1 MIPEH
6 PPESAR
12 EHFER
17 AIAALE
23 TEPYTLTLFVSGASD
38 SSAQAIAN
46 VRDICDGYLKGRY
59 QLDIIDL
66 HQEPALA
73 GEHHVLATPTL
84 IKDHPLPSRMLVG
97 DMSDHPR
104 ILIALDV
111 SLAVAASVEAD
122 DPETSS
128 SS

>member
-1 MIPEH
+1 MIPEDPH
-6 PPESAR
+6 RSAR
-12 EHFER
+12 AHFER

-23 TEPYTLTLFVSGASD
+23 IEPYALTLFVSGASE

-59 QLDIIDL
+59 NLDIVDL
-66 HQEPALA
+66 HQEPNLA

-104 ILIALDV
+104 ILVALDV
-111 SLAVAASVEAD
+111 RAPAPAVAPTVDAD
-122 DPETSS
+122 A
-128 SS
+128 

>member
-1 MIPEH
+1 MSDALPD
-6 PPESAR
+6 SAR

-17 AIAALE
+17 AIAARKS
-23 TEPYTLTLFVSGASD
+23 EPYRLTLFVSGASH

-59 QLDIIDL
+59 HLEIVDL

-73 GEHHVLATPTL
+73 AEHHVLATPTL
-84 IKDHPLPSRMLVG
+84 IKDHPPPARMLVG

-111 SLAVAASVEAD
+111 SLASTAVAEAQSADASLS
-122 DPETSS
+122 P
-128 SS
+128 

>member
-1 MIPEH
+1 MIPGSPH
-6 PPESAR
+6 LTDRA
-12 EHFER
+12 HFDR

-59 QLDIIDL
+59 HLDIVDL

-73 GEHHVLATPTL
+73 GLHHVLATPTL
-84 IKDHPLPSRMLVG
+84 IKDHPPPTRMLVG

-104 ILIALDV
+104 VLVALDV
-111 SLAVAASVEAD
+111 SLAATPTVEAD
-122 DPETSS
+122 DADTSLRP
-128 SS
+128 

>member
-1 MIPEH
+1 MISPGAQQ
-6 PPESAR
+6 SAR

-46 VRDICDGYLKGRY
+46 VRDICDGYLQGRY
-59 QLDIIDL
+59 SLDIVDL

-84 IKDHPLPSRMLVG
+84 IKDHPLPMRMLVG

-111 SLAVAASVEAD
+111 RGAAPPDLEVTDAN
-122 DPETSS
+122 TSS
-128 SS
+128 EP